1 LLAQHPD
8 FSRVLDIPDGPVY
21 SILDINTALE
31 KLASVCP
38 PRQAE
43 DDICPPDRLTRLDL
57 LRYCVLAAAQQ
68 MLPGI
73 TQPPHRG
80 FLKLSETILGT
91 DIPPELYF
99 KSMVLLCELQSAV
112 DSLLRLDTFGEAVLE
127 ELDLKATLNLRAITS
142 RLLSQVSL
150 SQVSPRLPVSSPSS
164 RPSAGELAKRKI
176 KRAAIFRRQIA
187 LSKSSE
193 LGAEGAH
200 LALIELDDAMA
211 KRESPLTNRVRS
223 YFEEN
228 DLETLLCPISE
239 RPMTDAV
246 YLRCGKTV
254 SKAALLE
261 LIAGNIPANHC
272 CCEDIHDDIQ
282 HILHDSP
289 LTSDLAV
296 RHLSRVLHIDEVVQY
311 GDLKTMQ
318 KMYSGVQD
326 ETERAE
332 LLHLAITG
340 KNSSAVEFLLEDGI
354 DPNVPRNGKLPLV
367 RAASLGL
374 DDVVTALLDHGADA
388 AARDTKGKSALAH
401 AAHNGHQSVVELLF
415 FSMSNIPFDAAISAE
430 MDLPPD
436 DRRKS
441 AEALHDLWQALKE
454 ARAQDAILYLQ
465 RAMELDPENH
475 VYAEEMQVYLDD
487 EDDRNGTP
495 RVHTNFVGEI
505 LLNTA

>member
-1 LLAQHPD
+1 MVAQHPD
-8 FSRVLDIPDGPVY
+8 FSRIPDIPDGPVY

-31 KLASVCP
+31 KLASICP

-43 DDICPPDRLTRLDL
+43 EDITPPDRLTRLDL
-57 LRYCVLAAAQQ
+57 LRYCVLVAAQQ

-99 KSMVLLCELQSAV
+99 KSMVLLCELQAAV

-127 ELDLKATLNLRAITS
+127 ELDLKATLNLRAVTS

-150 SQVSPRLPVSSPSS
+150 SQVSPLFPNGGPSG
-164 RPSAGELAKRKI
+164 RPSAGELAKRKV
-176 KRAAIFRRQIA
+176 KRAAVFRRQIA

-200 LALIELDDAMA
+200 LALIELDDIMA
-211 KRESPLTNRVRS
+211 KRDSPLTKRVRS

-228 DLETLLCPISE
+228 DLDILLCPISE

-289 LTSDLAV
+289 LISDLAV
-296 RHLSRVLHIDEVVQY
+296 RHLSQALHVDEVIQY
-311 GDLKTMQ
+311 GDLKAQQ
-318 KMYSGVQD
+318 KMYIGVQD
-326 ETERAE
+326 ENETAE
-332 LLHLAITG
+332 LLHLAITC
-340 KNSSAVEFLLEDGI
+340 KNSSAVEFLLQGGV

-374 DDVVTALLDHGADA
+374 DDVITALLDRGADA
-388 AARDTKGKSALAH
+388 AALDAKGKSALAH

-415 FSMSNIPFDAAISAE
+415 FSMSNIPFDAAVSDE
-430 MDLPPD
+430 MDLPPE
-436 DRRKS
+436 DRGKC
-441 AEALHDLWQALKE
+441 AAALHDLWQAFKE
-454 ARAQDAILYLQ
+454 SRAQDAILYLQ

-475 VYAEEMQVYLDD
+475 VYAEEMQAHLDD
-487 EDDRNGTP
+487 EDERHGAP
-495 RVHTNFVGEI
+495 RVHTSVVGDS
-505 LLNTA
+505 L